1 MSMERAVGSAPQS
14 RAHLTPTIRAF
25 AAQLQ
30 RGAHQYDE
38 MVCAAAQLVS
48 AANAG
53 ALSSSPM
60 AQQRY
65 RDELSDATDRL
76 IGWAQAFDELGH
88 LRGA

>member
-1 MSMERAVGSAPQS
+1 MERAIGSAPQS
-14 RAHLTPTIRAF
+14 RAHLTPTIQAF
-25 AAQLQ
+25 AAQLHQ
-30 RGAHQYDE
+30 GARQYDE
-38 MVCAAAQLVS
+38 MVSAAAQLVS

-60 AQQRY
+60 TQQRY
-65 RDELSDATDRL
+65 RDELSNATDRL